1 MTKSYAL
8 RERLIHIHLNAR
20 WKPNGVTVAGG
31 NGKGTGINQ
40 LSMPS
45 GLYVDDEQTIYVA
58 DRENHRIVEWKPGAT
73 SGQVVAGGNGAGSN
87 ANQLYQPFDVIVD
100 KESDSLI
107 ICDQGNK
114 RVVRW
119 PRRNGIS
126 GETIISNI
134 FCRGLTM
141 DDDGSLYIIDNGNY
155 EVRRYRRG
163 ESKGTLVAGG
173 HGIRHDPGQLFEPQY
188 IAVDKDHAVYVSEH
202 GQSRVTKWVKGVE
215 GRIIVAGGNGKGP
228 ELTRMDNP
236 INKGKN
242 YSGGLFSL
250 ARHINYGGYTLWRTG
265 LALTSGNY
273 WLAALQFF
281 GHTWDFT
288 MRAVPSLNEHCSKKY
303 GDSWKKFERDVPY
316 ILFPYVW

>member
-202 GQSRVTKWVKGVE
+202 GQSRVTKWVEGVE

-228 ELTRMDNP
+228 ELTRM
-236 INKGKN
+236 IVRSYK
-242 YSGGLFSL
+242 FS
-250 ARHINYGGYTLWRTG
+250 T
-265 LALTSGNY
+265 
-273 WLAALQFF
+273 
-281 GHTWDFT
+281 
-288 MRAVPSLNEHCSKKY
+288 
-303 GDSWKKFERDVPY
+303 
-316 ILFPYVW
+316 